1 MRDGRLLVARL
12 SGDGIGPE
20 VMEATCVVLDAVTG
34 GAITWVDLEA
44 GEDCF
49 KRTDVPLP
57 ETTVD
62 QLRQIGLG
70 LKSPLTT
77 PSGGGFRSVN
87 VSLRERLHLYA
98 GVRRVRTLPGV
109 QALFQDVDITT
120 FRHNIGDL
128 YGADETVS
136 GHVGHRQVRL
146 VTHFHEAS
154 FLKLC
159 GRAFAWAV
167 QHGKTRVTVALKD
180 NILKLSGGVYNEAFK
195 SIAAQYPNITA
206 DLIKVDAIC
215 MKLVQDPRQFQVIV
229 APNLFGDILSDLTA
243 GLVGGL
249 GVAPGANIGDNCA
262 IFEAVHGTAPDIA
275 GLGMANPTA
284 LMLSGAELLTH
295 VGMTDEAYRVSRAIL
310 QALRA
315 GDRTRDLSGRLNTR
329 EFTDAVL
336 QHL

>member
-1 MRDGRLLVARL
+1 MRAACL
-12 SGDGIGPE
+12 
-20 VMEATCVVLDAVTG
+20 VLDAATG
-34 GAITWVDLEA
+34 GGINWIDLDA
-44 GEDCF
+44 GEGCY

-57 ETTVD
+57 EETVS

-109 QALFQDVDITT
+109 QSPFQDVDITT

-136 GHVGHRQVRL
+136 GHVGNRQVRL
-146 VTHFHEAS
+146 ATHFHEAS

-159 GRAFAWAV
+159 RRAFAWAA

-180 NILKLSGGVYNEAFK
+180 NILKLSGRVYREAFE
-195 SIAAQYPNITA
+195 SIAAQYPSIKA

-215 MKLVQDPRQFQVIV
+215 MMLVQNPQQFQVIA

-249 GVAPGANIGDNCA
+249 GVAPGGNIGDNCA
-262 IFEAVHGTAPDIA
+262 IFEAVHGTAPNIA
-275 GLGMANPTA
+275 GMGVANPTA
-284 LMLSGAELLTH
+284 LMLSGTELLTH
-295 VGMTDEAYRVSRAIL
+295 AGLIEEADRVSRALL

-315 GDRTRDLSGRLNTR
+315 GDRTRDLGGTLNTH
-329 EFTDAVL
+329 EFTQAVL